1 MTVQHLSD
9 EAYDRGMASSIGFR
23 PTPDDERILRE
34 AAQPGEST
42 SDTLRRA
49 LRLLD
54 HERWLRQFR
63 ADAEQLK
70 DERLDIEP
78 DAW

>member
-1 MTVQHLSD
+1 
-9 EAYDRGMASSIGFR
+9 MAATIGFR
-23 PTPDDERILRE
+23 PTSDDERILRE

-54 HERWLRQFR
+54 HERWLEQFR
-63 ADAEQLK
+63 ADADALK
-70 DERLDIEP
+70 DEDVNAEP
-78 DAW
+78 EAW

>member
-1 MTVQHLSD
+1 
-9 EAYDRGMASSIGFR
+9 MAASIGFR
-23 PTPDDERILRE
+23 PTLDDERILRE
-34 AAQPGEST
+34 AAQPGENT

-54 HERWLRQFR
+54 HERWLTQFR
-63 ADAEQLK
+63 ADAEALK
-70 DERLDIEP
+70 DEDLNAEP

>member
-1 MTVQHLSD
+1 MP
-9 EAYDRGMASSIGFR
+9 ASIGFR
-23 PTPDDERILRE
+23 PTQDDERILRD

-54 HERWLRQFR
+54 HERWLTQFR
-63 ADAEQLK
+63 ADAEGLK
-70 DERLDIEP
+70 AEDVNDEP

>member
-1 MTVQHLSD
+1 
-9 EAYDRGMASSIGFR
+9 MASTIGFR
-23 PTPDDERILRE
+23 PTQDDERILRE

-54 HERWLRQFR
+54 HERWLEQFR
-63 ADAEQLK
+63 ADADGLK
-70 DERLDIEP
+70 DENLTAEP
-78 DAW
+78 EAW

>member
-1 MTVQHLSD
+1 
-9 EAYDRGMASSIGFR
+9 MANSIGFR
-23 PTPDDERILRE
+23 PTAEDERILRE
-34 AAQPGEST
+34 ASRPGEST

-54 HERWLRQFR
+54 HERWLGQFHT
-63 ADAEQLK
+63 DAENLK
-70 DERLDIEP
+70 DEDLRAEP

>member
-1 MTVQHLSD
+1 MGDMS
-9 EAYDRGMASSIGFR
+9 ASIGFR
-23 PTPDDERILRE
+23 PTQDDERILRE

-54 HERWLRQFR
+54 HERWLAQFR
-63 ADAEQLK
+63 ADAESLK
-70 DERLDIEP
+70 DEDVNAEP
-78 DAW
+78 EAW

>member
-1 MTVQHLSD
+1 MT
-9 EAYDRGMASSIGFR
+9 GSIGFR
-23 PTPDDERILRE
+23 PNEDDERILRE
-34 AAQPGEST
+34 AARPGETT

-54 HERWLRQFR
+54 HERWLTQFR
-63 ADAEQLK
+63 SDAEELR
-70 DERLDIEP
+70 DEDLNTEH

>member
-1 MTVQHLSD
+1 
-9 EAYDRGMASSIGFR
+9 MASTIGFR
-23 PTPDDERILRE
+23 PTQDDERILRE

-54 HERWLRQFR
+54 HERWLEQFR
-63 ADAEQLK
+63 ADADALK
-70 DERLDIEP
+70 DENLNAEP
-78 DAW
+78 EAW

>member
-1 MTVQHLSD
+1 
-9 EAYDRGMASSIGFR
+9 MATSIGFC
-23 PTPDDERILRE
+23 PTQDDERILRE

-54 HERWLRQFR
+54 HERWLMQFR
-63 ADAEQLK
+63 TDAEALK
-70 DERLDIEP
+70 DENVNAEP
-78 DAW
+78 DTW

>member
-1 MTVQHLSD
+1 MP
-9 EAYDRGMASSIGFR
+9 APIGFR

-34 AAQPGEST
+34 AARPGEGT

-54 HERWLRQFR
+54 HERWLAQFR
-63 ADAEQLK
+63 ADAEALK
-70 DERLDIEP
+70 DEDVNAELE
-78 DAW
+78 AW